1 MEAKTLPDASC
12 IFRTFTA
19 CQGDVKTF
27 VFDVRPHK
35 QFQKSHVA
43 LSYNVRVSANGQAL
57 LVGLLAPPS
66 CPAAGL
72 GQVWIGQLACQ
83 PCPRQHLGI

>member
-1 MEAKTLPDASC
+1 MEAKTLPDSSC

-19 CQGDVKTF
+19 CQGDPKTF

-35 QFQKSHVA
+35 HKSHVA
-43 LSYNVRVSANGQAL
+43 LSYNVRVSANRQAL
-57 LVGLLAPPS
+57 LVDSLAPPS

-72 GQVWIGQLACQ
+72 RQVG
-83 PCPRQHLGI
+83 LGSWPVSPAHASI